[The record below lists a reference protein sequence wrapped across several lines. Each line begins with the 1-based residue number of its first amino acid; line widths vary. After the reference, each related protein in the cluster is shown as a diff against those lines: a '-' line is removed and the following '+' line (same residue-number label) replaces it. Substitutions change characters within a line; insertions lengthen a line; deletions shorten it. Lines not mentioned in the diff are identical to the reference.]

1 MDKKKIR
8 VTNMTKGSIGVKVPA
23 LSFAR
28 EWMAQGSY
36 FDIDEELLEELM
48 YDPGFKY
55 MIDQG
60 MLYIEDMSTKQEL
73 GIEPPDATE
82 PVNVIVLTDK
92 ERRRYMV
99 NLSQEEFEEKV
110 SKLTLEQVRLLADYA
125 IDNRLADYDKA
136 KVLKKICQKDVIQ
149 AIKLNDQ
156 AKEE

>member
-1 MDKKKIR
+1 MDKKKVR
-8 VTNMTKGSIGVKVPA
+8 VTNMTRGSIGVKVAA
-23 LSFAR
+23 LNFSR

-36 FDIDEELLEELM
+36 FDIEEDVLEELM

-60 MLYIEDMSTKQEL
+60 MLYIEDMSVKQEL
-73 GIEPPDATE
+73 GIEPSDAEE

-92 ERRRYMV
+92 DRRRYMV

-136 KVLKKICQKDVIQ
+136 KVLQKICQKDVIQ

>member
-1 MDKKKIR
+1 MEKKEVKVI
-8 VTNMTKGSIGVKVPA
+8 NMTKGSIGVKVPA
-23 LSFAR
+23 LNFAR
-28 EWMAQGSY
+28 EWMAEGS
-36 FDIDEELLEELM
+36 FFNIKEDQLEELM

-60 MLYIEDMSTKQEL
+60 MLYIEDMPVKQDL
-73 GIEPPDATE
+73 GIEPPEATE
-82 PVNVIVLTDK
+82 PVNIIVLTDK

-99 NLSQEEFEEKV
+99 NLPLDEFEEKV
-110 SKLTLEQVRLLADYA
+110 GKLSLEQVRLLADYA

>member
-1 MDKKKIR
+1 MEKKEVKVI
-8 VTNMTKGSIGVKVPA
+8 NMTKGSIGVKVPA
-23 LSFAR
+23 LNFSR
-28 EWMAQGSY
+28 EWMAEGS
-36 FDIDEELLEELM
+36 FFNIREDQLEELM

-60 MLYIEDMSTKQEL
+60 MLYIEDMPAKQDL
-73 GIEPPDATE
+73 GIEPLEATE
-82 PVNVIVLTDK
+82 PVNIIVLTDK

-99 NLSQEEFEEKV
+99 NLPLDEFEEKV
-110 SKLTLEQVRLLADYA
+110 SKLSLEQVRLLADYA